1 MDRELACELSLPAS
15 GLSEIRYLHLFPSPP
30 PNASAD
36 SEIPSRDM
44 MQIFWPSPRSQ
55 TSVPDHQ
62 TLETGWFFY
71 LAEIALK
78 RILGNLLL
86 RRYGSKSRTGSDRV
100 ELSIVAEF
108 ERQIQEW

>member
-1 MDRELACELSLPAS
+1 MACELSLPAS

-30 PNASAD
+30 PNAPGD
-36 SEIPSRDM
+36 SEMASHDM

-55 TSVPDHQ
+55 ISVPDHQ

-86 RRYGSKSRTGSDRV
+86 RRYGSKSQAGSDRV
-100 ELSIVAEF
+100 DLSIVTEL